1 MKRALILLFALLA
14 SLVAA
19 QTPSGGPIRVG
30 SKRFTEGYVLGE
42 IGLRQLRDAGFQ
54 AEHRQ
59 GVGSTG
65 IVWNALKTGSLD
77 AYADYTGTIG
87 EEILKKP
94 GLSLDAMREA
104 VKPFG
109 VGIGPELG
117 FNDAYGLVLR
127 RKDAERLRITKISD
141 LVAHPDLRYGITP
154 ELLNRSDGW
163 RPLVQKYGLSG
174 ANARDPRT
182 IEHALGYEA
191 LSKGAIDVKDCYT
204 TDAQIEKF
212 DLTVLKDDLR
222 YFPLYRAVY
231 LYRLS
236 LPPKAISA
244 FDRLGGTIDEE
255 LMIEMNARASDTK
268 NYAKAAGIYFDRK
281 GRANAGGGVKTESLS
296 AKILRLTGQHLALV
310 GASLGLALIVGL
322 PLGIVASRRGP
333 LSSLILSFVGLVQT
347 IPSLALLALLVPVPF
362 FGISWRTAVAALFL
376 YSLLPI
382 VRNTAAGL
390 SGISPSLRE
399 SAEALGLEPGARLR
413 KLDLPM
419 ALPTILAGVKTSAVI
434 NVGTATLAAF
444 LGAGGLGEPIV
455 SGLSLNDNATILTGA
470 IPAAVL
476 ALLVQGGFDLLE
488 RAVVPRGLRGL

>member
-1 MKRALILLFALLA
+1 MKHLLTALLVLL
-14 SLVAA
+14 STLVGA
-19 QTPSGGPIRVG
+19 QTIRVG

-42 IGLRQLRDAGFQ
+42 ILVRQLRDAGLT

-65 IVWNALKTGSLD
+65 IVWNALKSGSLD
-77 AYADYTGTIG
+77 AYADYTGTVG

-94 GLSLDAMREA
+94 KLSLEEMRA
-104 VKPFG
+104 ALRPFG

-127 RKDAERLRITKISD
+127 RKDAQRLGVARISD
-141 LVAHPDLRYGITP
+141 LRAHPELRYGITP
-154 ELLNRSDGW
+154 ELLDRSDGW
-163 RPLVQKYGLSG
+163 KPLVQRYGLTG
-174 ANARDPRT
+174 ENARAPRT

-204 TDAQIEKF
+204 TDAQIKKF
-212 DLTVLKDDLR
+212 DLTVLRDDLD
-222 YFPLYRAVY
+222 YFPLYRAVV
-231 LYRLS
+231 LYRLN
-236 LPPKAISA
+236 LPPKAIAA
-244 FDRLGGTIDEE
+244 FEGLKGTIDEP
-255 LMIEMNARASDTK
+255 LMIEMNARASETK
-268 NYAKAAGIYFDRK
+268 DYAKAAGLYFERK
-281 GRANAGGGVKTESLS
+281 GRASAGGGVRTESLP
-296 AKILRLTGQHLALV
+296 AKIVRLTGQHLALV
-310 GASLGLALIVGL
+310 GASLGLALVVGL
-322 PLGIVASRRGP
+322 PLGIVASRRGF
-333 LSSLILSFVGLVQT
+333 LSGFILSGVGLLQT

-390 SGISPSLRE
+390 AGISPSLRE

-419 ALPTILAGVKTSAVI
+419 ALPTILAGIKTSAVI

-470 IPAAVL
+470 IPAAIL

-488 RAVVPRGLRGL
+488 RAVVPRGLRGV